1 MLTQVFILIKN
12 KKNTIRVLGGQRRM
26 RTKAKE
32 RVIKTVVAGLMGLAI
47 AVTSM
52 LGAGADKVVKASTT
66 GAVASNSTMSVYKPV
81 NGELYTEVGGRA
93 TLKKC
98 KIGKVE
104 YKDGTVLK
112 LKEQLDVL
120 DSKGN
125 AVSYF
130 YGTVGGSKKVIKVST
145 ENIKKLK
152 LSKKSAKYQRFVP
165 AKTMTATVTKDT
177 YMLDIADY
185 DPVIDLTD
193 YIDDDKKISA
203 SELKELLDDQTF
215 ENTRFHGF
223 GDKSAEKFR
232 VIKVA
237 KGTKYMVKS
246 IEYKGEFDASTNG
259 YTKVFVNTKYSNGDI
274 QYTNMFLNPKQVK
287 LSFSK

>member
-1 MLTQVFILIKN
+1 
-12 KKNTIRVLGGQRRM
+12 M

-47 AVTSM
+47 AVTSVI
-52 LGAGADKVVKASTT
+52 GAGADTVVKASTT
-66 GAVASNSTMSVYKPV
+66 NAVASTTTMSVYKPK

-130 YGTVGGSKKVIKVST
+130 YGTVGNSTKLVKVPAEKV
-145 ENIKKLK
+145 KRLA
-152 LSKKSAKYQRFVP
+152 LSKRAAEYQKFVP
-165 AKTMTATVTKDT
+165 TKSMTATVTKDT

-203 SELKELLDDQTF
+203 SELKDLLDDQTLV
-215 ENTRFHGF
+215 NTRFYGF

-246 IEYKGEFDASTNG
+246 IEYKGEFDTSTNG
-259 YTKVFVNTKYSNGDI
+259 YTKIFVNTKYSKGDV
-274 QYTNMFLNPKQVK
+274 QYTNLFLNPKQVK

>member
-1 MLTQVFILIKN
+1 MRVEA
-12 KKNTIRVLGGQRRM
+12 KK
-26 RTKAKE
+26 
-32 RVIKTVVAGLMGLAI
+32 RVIKAVVAGLMGLAI

-52 LGAGADKVVKASTT
+52 IGAGTDTVVKASTT
-66 GAVASNSTMSVYKPV
+66 GAVASNSTMSVYKPK

-98 KIGKVE
+98 KIDKVE
-104 YKDGTVLK
+104 YKDGTALK

-130 YGTVGGSKKVIKVST
+130 YGTVGKSTKLVKVPAEKV
-145 ENIKKLK
+145 KKLN
-152 LSKKSAKYQRFVP
+152 LSKGSAKYQKFVP
-165 AKTMTATVTKDT
+165 AKTMTVTVTKDT

-215 ENTRFHGF
+215 ENTRFYGF
-223 GDKSAEKFR
+223 SDKSAEKFR
-232 VIKVA
+232 VIQVA

-246 IEYKGEFDASTNG
+246 IEYKGEFDTSNNG

>member
-1 MLTQVFILIKN
+1 MLTQVFILLKN
-12 KKNTIRVLGGQRRM
+12 KNTLKVLGGQRRM
-26 RTKAKE
+26 RSEAKK
-32 RVIKTVVAGLMGLAI
+32 RVIKAVVAGLMSLAI
-47 AVTSM
+47 AVTTVI
-52 LGAGADKVVKASTT
+52 GAGADTVVKASTT
-66 GAVASNSTMSVYKPV
+66 GAVASNSTMSVYKPK
-81 NGELYTEVGGRA
+81 NGELYTEVGGKV

-130 YGTVGGSKKVIKVST
+130 YGTVGNSTKLVKVPAEKV
-145 ENIKKLK
+145 KKLD
-152 LSKKSAKYQRFVP
+152 LSKRSAKYQKFVP
-165 AKTMTATVTKDT
+165 AKTMTATITKDT

-203 SELKELLDDQTF
+203 SELKDLLDDQTF

-223 GDKSAEKFR
+223 GDESAEKFR

-246 IEYKGEFDASTNG
+246 IEYKGEFDTSTNG

>member
-1 MLTQVFILIKN
+1 MLTQVFILIK
-12 KKNTIRVLGGQRRM
+12 KTKNTIRVLGGQRGM
-26 RTKAKE
+26 RVEAKK

-47 AVTSM
+47 AVTSVI
-52 LGAGADKVVKASTT
+52 GAGADTVVKASTT
-66 GAVASNSTMSVYKPV
+66 NAAASTTMSVYKPK
-81 NGELYTEVGGRA
+81 NGELYTEVGGKA

-98 KIGKVE
+98 KIDKAE

-130 YGTVGGSKKVIKVST
+130 YGTVGNSTKLVKVPAEKVKKI
-145 ENIKKLK
+145 N
-152 LSKKSAKYQRFVP
+152 LSKRSAKYQKFVP

-177 YMLDIADY
+177 YMLDIVDY

-246 IEYKGEFDASTNG
+246 IEYKGEFDTSTNG

>member
-1 MLTQVFILIKN
+1 MRVEA
-12 KKNTIRVLGGQRRM
+12 KK
-26 RTKAKE
+26 

-52 LGAGADKVVKASTT
+52 IGAGADTVVKASTT
-66 GAVASNSTMSVYKPV
+66 NTVASTTMSVYKPK

-120 DSKGN
+120 DGKGN

-130 YGTVGGSKKVIKVST
+130 YGTVGNSTKLIKVPA
-145 ENIKKLK
+145 EKVKKLT
-152 LSKKSAKYQRFVP
+152 LSKRSAKYQKFVP

-237 KGTKYMVKS
+237 KGTKYMVRS

-259 YTKVFVNTKYSNGDI
+259 YTKIFVNTKYSSSDVE
-274 QYTNMFLNPKQVK
+274 YTNLFMNPKQVK

>member
-1 MLTQVFILIKN
+1 MRPEA
-12 KKNTIRVLGGQRRM
+12 KK
-26 RTKAKE
+26 
-32 RVIKTVVAGLMGLAI
+32 RVIKTVVAGLMSLAI
-47 AVTSM
+47 AVATVI
-52 LGAGADKVVKASTT
+52 GAGADTVVAASKAK
-66 GAVASNSTMSVYKPV
+66 TMSVYKPV
-81 NGELYTEVGGRA
+81 NGELYTEVGGKA
-93 TLKKC
+93 ILKKC
-98 KIGKVE
+98 KIDKAE

-120 DSKGN
+120 DSKGD

-152 LSKKSAKYQRFVP
+152 LSKKSAKYQKFVP
-165 AKTMTATVTKDT
+165 AKTLTATVTKDT

-193 YIDDDKKISA
+193 YLDDDNKISA
-203 SELKELLDDQTF
+203 SELRELLDEQTL

-223 GDKSAEKFR
+223 GDDSAKKFR
-232 VIKVA
+232 VTKVA
-237 KGTKYMVKS
+237 KGTKYMVRS
-246 IEYKGEFDASTNG
+246 IEYKGEFDASANG
-259 YTKVFVNTKYSNGDI
+259 YTKVFVNTKYSSSDVE
-274 QYTNMFLNPKQVK
+274 YTNLFMNPKQVK

>member
-1 MLTQVFILIKN
+1 
-12 KKNTIRVLGGQRRM
+12 M

-32 RVIKTVVAGLMGLAI
+32 RVIKTVVAGLMSLAV

-52 LGAGADKVVKASTT
+52 IGAGADTVVKASTT
-66 GAVASNSTMSVYKPV
+66 GAVASNSTMSGYKPK
-81 NGELYTEVGGRA
+81 NGELYTEVGGKA

-104 YKDGTVLK
+104 YKDDTVLK
-112 LKEQLDVL
+112 LREQLDVL

-130 YGTVGGSKKVIKVST
+130 YGTVGNSTKLVKVPAEKVKKIT
-145 ENIKKLK
+145 
-152 LSKKSAKYQRFVP
+152 LSKRPAKYQKFVP
-165 AKTMTATVTKDT
+165 AKTMTATITKDA

-223 GDKSAEKFR
+223 SDKSAEKFR